1 MKHRIFPG
9 LLLLLLAVPALA
21 QPAPQPAVDAVL
33 KDFSR
38 TGKFLLMVNGK
49 PVPAYEIYQNENLPA
64 YLILSPSLPSAVLL
78 TAGTMQV
85 ETVPAAKIV
94 RQKDGT
100 VGLAA
105 DAQPKPQG
113 QFKLEGNR
121 VVFAADGRQGSL
133 GPNPPLLGLRKAP
146 ALKNHSPEYIVT
158 ARGYKPNAQVLA
170 ALKKTP
176 KPVKVKVFFGSWCPH
191 CREHLP
197 FLLRV
202 EEELK
207 GAPIQFEYYGL
218 PERFGN
224 EPEAKKYRVDGV
236 PTGIVFVDGKE
247 VGRISRNDWASPET
261 RLNSILNAKAGA
273 AK

>member
-9 LLLLLLAVPALA
+9 LLLLTLAIPVLA
-21 QPAPQPAVDAVL
+21 QTPQPAVDAVL
-33 KDFSR
+33 KDFAR

-49 PVPAYEIYQNENLPA
+49 PAPAYEIYQNENLPA

-78 TAGTMQV
+78 TAGSMQV
-85 ETVPAAKIV
+85 ETVPAGKVI

-105 DAQPKPQG
+105 DADPKPQG
-113 QFKLEGNR
+113 QFKIEGNR

-146 ALKNHSPEYIVT
+146 ALKNHSPEYMVS
-158 ARGYKPNAQVLA
+158 ARAYKPNPQIVA
-170 ALKKTP
+170 ALKKRT

-191 CREHLP
+191 CQEHLP
-197 FLLRV
+197 YLMRIEDEV
-202 EEELK
+202 K

-218 PERFGN
+218 PEGFAN
-224 EPEAKKYRVDGV
+224 DPEAKKYRVDGV

-247 VGRISRNDWASPET
+247 VGRISRNDWESPET
-261 RLNSILNAKAGA
+261 RLHGILNGRA
-273 AK
+273 AAAR